1 MVGARDRVIAVGDMK
16 TITTTY
22 GIQNRCPDK
31 FGSFS
36 ETAGD
41 FHTIGYCMEV
51 ISRLYESG
59 GFFYV
64 VGRVLNRDQIPLLL
78 FRPCKQI
85 LNTCFS
91 FPANG
96 SSQRVMHERVHRF
109 SYQNSACLTTLD
121 CHVHQSSRHVI
132 LILYLDWVITCFGLR
147 IKTFP

>member
-1 MVGARDRVIAVGDMK
+1 MAFKIDALISLEVSVRQPETSTLSAIAWKLSHVY
-16 TITTTY
+16 I
-22 GIQNRCPDK
+22 
-31 FGSFS
+31 
-36 ETAGD
+36 
-41 FHTIGYCMEV
+41 
-51 ISRLYESG
+51 YESS

-64 VGRVLNRDQIPLLL
+64 IGRVLNRDQIPLSL

-132 LILYLDWVITCFGLR
+132 FILYLDWVITCFGLR